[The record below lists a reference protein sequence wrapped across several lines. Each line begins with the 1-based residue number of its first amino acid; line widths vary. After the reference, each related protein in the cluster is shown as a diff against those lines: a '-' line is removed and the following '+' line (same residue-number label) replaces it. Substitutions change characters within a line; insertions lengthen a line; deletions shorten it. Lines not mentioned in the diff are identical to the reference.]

1 MCANLMLRAC
11 FQTKNIKNLDAKNL
25 FVNCF
30 LIQFSNMFPVKH
42 VWKQFSNIFSVKH
55 VWKQV
60 W

>member
-42 VWKQFSNIFSVKH
+42 V
-55 VWKQV
+55 
-60 W
+60 